1 MRKTK
6 RISTYTFYI
15 LPTFVP
21 ALPNTF
27 VKFYLRMKLSAI
39 IIVIIGSFTLL
50 AFKNFETVTTQ
61 ISNAD
66 TLLYPEETHFKN
78 IQQLTFGGDNAE
90 AYFSYDGKW
99 LIFQKTY
106 AKEGI
111 PCDQMYIG
119 KIPAPGEKFEP
130 KLVSTGKGRTTCGAF
145 MKDGKHIIYASTH
158 LGADTCPPVPDR
170 KKYGNKYIWPLYDS
184 YDIFIADL
192 NGKIVKRLTNG
203 KGYDAEAT
211 LSPDGKKMLYT
222 STKGGDIDMY
232 VMDLKTGKEIKVTNL
247 LGYDGGGWFSPD
259 GKKIIWRA
267 SRPKTEAEIK
277 EYKELLK
284 ENLVAPTNME
294 VWVANADGT
303 NARQVS
309 TFGQANWAPAYM
321 PDNKRIIFASNHE
334 YKRGFPFNL
343 YTMNED
349 GSGLTKISRDKG
361 FDAFPMFSPDGKKI
375 VFCSNRNNGGTRD
388 TNIFVADWVE

>member
-1 MRKTK
+1 MTK
-6 RISTYTFYI
+6 LNLLLVISV
-15 LPTFVP
+15 LAV
-21 ALPNTF
+21 L
-27 VKFYLRMKLSAI
+27 VL
-39 IIVIIGSFTLL
+39 SFTKI
-50 AFKNFETVTTQ
+50 AKPVIKQVQQTN
-61 ISNAD
+61 D
-66 TLLYPEETHFKN
+66 TILYPDEKHFKN

-119 KIPAPGEKFEP
+119 KIPTKAGEKFVP

-158 LGADTCPPVPDR
+158 LGSGDCPPVPDR
-170 KKYGNKYIWPLYDS
+170 SKYGNKYIWPLYES

-192 NGKIVKRLTNG
+192 NGKIVKQLTKS

-222 STKGGDIDMY
+222 STKDGDIDMY
-232 VMDLKTGKEIKVTNL
+232 VMDLKTGKEKKVTNL

-267 SRPKTEAEIK
+267 SRPRTEAEIK
-277 EYKELLK
+277 EYKELLAQG
-284 ENLVAPTNME
+284 LVAPTNME

-303 NARQVS
+303 NAKQVS
-309 TFGQANWAPAYM
+309 SFGQANWAPAYM
-321 PDNKRIIFASNHE
+321 PDSKRIIFASNHE

-349 GSGLTKISRDKG
+349 GTNLTKVSRDKG
-361 FDAFPMFSPDGKKI
+361 FDAFPMFSPNGKKI

-388 TNIFVADWVE
+388 TNIFIADWVE

>member
-1 MRKTK
+1 MRKLNLLLV
-6 RISTYTFYI
+6 ISV
-15 LPTFVP
+15 LAV
-21 ALPNTF
+21 L
-27 VKFYLRMKLSAI
+27 VL
-39 IIVIIGSFTLL
+39 SFTKI
-50 AFKNFETVTTQ
+50 AKPVIEQVQQTN
-61 ISNAD
+61 D
-66 TLLYPEETHFKN
+66 TILYPDEKHFKN

-119 KIPAPGEKFEP
+119 KIPTKAGEKFVP

-145 MKDGKHIIYASTH
+145 TKDGKHIIYASTH
-158 LGADTCPPVPDR
+158 LGSGDCPPVPDR
-170 KKYGNKYIWPLYDS
+170 TKYGNKYIWPLYDS
-184 YDIFIADL
+184 YDIFMADL
-192 NGKIVKRLTNG
+192 NGKIVRQLTKS

-222 STKGGDIDMY
+222 STKDGAIDMY
-232 VMDLKTGKEIKVTNL
+232 VMDLKTGKEKKVTNL

-277 EYKELLK
+277 EYKELLAQG
-284 ENLVAPTNME
+284 LVAPTNME

-303 NARQVS
+303 NAKQVS
-309 TFGQANWAPAYM
+309 SFGQANWAPAYM
-321 PDNKRIIFASNHE
+321 PDSKRIIFASNHE

-349 GSGLTKISRDKG
+349 GTNLTKVSRDKG

-388 TNIFVADWVE
+388 TNIFIADWVE